1 MFVELKSEY
10 LNDQLNDALNFL
22 KESIN
27 TFQSSETVTSDY
39 FEASNSFDHTVDDQL
54 LLSNQSNKFKD
65 HFHKIYDN
73 IKTDSLLKN
82 SQQNN
87 SLITYLKKCCQIFC
101 FGTHHPSNNQ
111 KAFGP

>member
-10 LNDQLNDALNFL
+10 VNNQLNEALNFL

-39 FEASNSFDHTVDDQL
+39 FDEASNSFDHTVDDQL
-54 LLSNQSNKFKD
+54 LLSNKSNKFKD
-65 HFHKIYDN
+65 HFQKIYDN
-73 IKTDSLLKN
+73 IKTNSLLKS

-87 SLITYLKKCCQIFC
+87 SLITYLK
-101 FGTHHPSNNQ
+101 NNQ